1 MKKKPKDEDEIN
13 TGRCWMLPDGDEEDV
28 GKEETK
34 WKIKF
39 QTGPRVVRYL
49 LEWRPRARVQFQ
61 VIAIV

>member
-1 MKKKPKDEDEIN
+1 MKL
-13 TGRCWMLPDGDEEDV
+13 TRGDEED

-39 QTGPRVVRYL
+39 QTGPRVARYL

>member
-13 TGRCWMLPDGDEEDV
+13 TGRWQQMVIKKTEEE
-28 GKEETK
+28 KEETK

-39 QTGPRVVRYL
+39 QTGPRVLYL
-49 LEWRPRARVQFQ
+49 LEWSPRARVQFQ

>member
-1 MKKKPKDEDEIN
+1 MKL
-13 TGRCWMLPDGDEEDV
+13 TRGDEEEGDD

-39 QTGPRVVRYL
+39 QTGPRVARYL

-61 VIAIV
+61 VIASV

>member
-13 TGRCWMLPDGDEEDV
+13 TGRCWMLPDGEEEDA

-49 LEWRPRARVQFQ
+49 LEWRPRTRVQFQ